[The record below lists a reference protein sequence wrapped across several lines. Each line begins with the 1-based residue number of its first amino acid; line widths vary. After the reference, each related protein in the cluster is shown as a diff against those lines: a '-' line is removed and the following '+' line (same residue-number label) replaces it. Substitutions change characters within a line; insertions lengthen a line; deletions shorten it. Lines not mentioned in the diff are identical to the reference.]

1 MKKIYANFHKHAYTL
16 TTKLIKR
23 KIKTLDISTAL
34 YDDVAFVFFHT
45 MKTFSEDFLEVS
57 SIYRMRSCPMLR
69 IFPQPPLFYY
79 AAIVSVDQP
88 IVMWSEPI
96 V

>member
-1 MKKIYANFHKHAYTL
+1 MKYKVQL
-16 TTKLIKR
+16 TKTIKESMIEDRIKKLR
-23 KIKTLDISTAL
+23 DEL
-34 YDDVAFVFFHT
+34 
-45 MKTFSEDFLEVS
+45 S
-57 SIYRMRSCPMLR
+57 SIYSSRSCLMLR